1 MPIQQLLSAMVY
13 GVLAQYIQYKTLK
26 FVILV
31 EDKLMLHL
39 LYIVAFTALAFIAVS
54 NLIRNL
60 IMFSFDRSYP
70 HKTGVNQGGFGYYGT
85 NSIPHP
91 ELLDDSGNLIKEPLL
106 VMRSINVEDARQH
119 LDALYESSPGNKIES
134 SEDA

>member
-1 MPIQQLLSAMVY
+1 
-13 GVLAQYIQYKTLK
+13 
-26 FVILV
+26 
-31 EDKLMLHL
+31 MLHL
-39 LYIVAFTALAFIAVS
+39 LYIVAFTALAFIAIS

-60 IMFSFDRSYP
+60 IMFSFDRERSYP
-70 HKTGVNQGGFGYYGT
+70 HRMGVNPTGFGYYGAK
-85 NSIPHP
+85 SIPHP

>member
-1 MPIQQLLSAMVY
+1 MPIQQSVSAIVY

-70 HKTGVNQGGFGYYGT
+70 PKMGGNQSSFGYYGT
-85 NSIPHP
+85 KSIPHP

-106 VMRSINVEDARQH
+106 VMRSINIEDARQH
-119 LDALYESSPGNKIES
+119 LDALYESSPGKKIES